1 MSYYHIM
8 KEEAFVAFI
17 PLNCP
22 NCSGRIEYKEGT
34 ILKCPYCQTE
44 LLLKQNNVYYVDQT
58 INHYHG
64 TPPPKAAPK
73 PTVSVSIPIRLVLIL
88 LLVLGGAVGT
98 YLYYNLSSPQQATK
112 ANLSVRT
119 MPESEVLLT
128 FLREIL
134 NKGSAMPTEEE
145 LASLRYLTVKR
156 TDNDQWQF
164 TYSFSDPFSNE
175 QSEKI
180 TYITQ
185 DKRLND
191 QRIDQ
196 RDFEAFKGLTA
207 LNLTNTY
214 EIKQADP
221 ITLAHMTGLKSYGGA
236 FNESFSAFSGYFGDK
251 SKITEL
257 STQLRSNQEVALLL
271 EFPNLSSLSITY
283 VDESVTDLHL
293 LSKLPL
299 KSLSL
304 TFVNDLG
311 WLSSMTGLSSLA
323 VHYSEATDLQPLY
336 ALTQLQ
342 ELKLSYLTNVKSIDF
357 LQNMPAL
364 QTLDIE
370 NLNFTSL
377 KPLAGKASI
386 TTLRLAS
393 LSKLGSVAAVNTLS
407 SLREITLSGYYEKPE
422 ALALPGVKRAEIPTS
437 FLSGLKA
444 PAVTSLTLRGGSG
457 ELNIAEL
464 KKFPELAQ
472 LYLWE
477 ISEMANLDALDNLP
491 RLKILS
497 IYDSSLYKESDALF
511 RLKQVNTLV
520 CSECRLDFRQ
530 ASAPNRA
537 LEHLTLEQP
546 YFSMNNTSVS
556 EVDQVTPYFAGLSA
570 LRSFTLQDNNLASL
584 AFMSKWQAIEELHL
598 ENNAISDIETL
609 SKLPNLQKVFLAGN
623 SVLNKSVLGAGVQV
637 Y

>member
-1 MSYYHIM
+1 M
-8 KEEAFVAFI
+8 AFI

-73 PTVSVSIPIRLVLIL
+73 PPVSVSIPVRLVLIL
-88 LLVLGGAVGT
+88 LLVLGGAIGT
-98 YLYYNLSSPQQATK
+98 YLYYGLSSPQQATK
-112 ANLSVRT
+112 AIQSVRK
-119 MPESEVLLT
+119 MPESEVLLS
-128 FLREIL
+128 FLRETL
-134 NKGSAMPTEEE
+134 GKGSAMPTEEE
-145 LASLRYLTVKR
+145 LASLRYLTVERSK
-156 TDNDQWQF
+156 NDQWQF
-164 TYSFSDPFSNE
+164 TYSLTDPFSNE
-175 QSEKI
+175 RAEKI

-214 EIKQADP
+214 EINQSDP

-283 VDESVTDLHL
+283 VDESITDLHL

-323 VHYSEATDLQPLY
+323 IYHSETTDLQPLY
-336 ALTQLQ
+336 ALTGLQ

-393 LSKLGSVAAVNTLS
+393 LSKLGSVAAVNYLS
-407 SLREITLSGYYEKPE
+407 SLREFTLSGYYEKPE
-422 ALALPGVKRAEIPTS
+422 ALTLPGVKRAEIPTS

-444 PAVTSLTLRGGSG
+444 PAVTDLTLRGGSG
-457 ELNIAEL
+457 ELSMAGL
-464 KKFPELAQ
+464 GKFPELAE
-472 LYLWE
+472 LSLWE
-477 ISEMANLDALDNLP
+477 IGDMTRLDALNDLP
-491 RLKILS
+491 RLQTLN
-497 IYDSSLYKESDALF
+497 IYDSSLYTETDALF
-511 RLKQVNTLV
+511 RLKQVNRLV

-530 ASAPNRA
+530 TTAPPNRA
-537 LEHLTLEQP
+537 LEYLTLDQP
-546 YFSMNNTSVS
+546 YLSVNNTSVN
-556 EVDQVTPYFAGLSA
+556 EVDQVMPYFANLSA
-570 LRSFTLQDNNLASL
+570 LRSFTLQDSNLASL
-584 AFMSKWQAIEELHL
+584 EFMSKWQAIEELHL
-598 ENNAISDIETL
+598 ENNAISNIETL
-609 SKLPNLQKVFLAGN
+609 SKLPNLQKVYLTGN

>member
-1 MSYYHIM
+1 M
-8 KEEAFVAFI
+8 AFI

-73 PTVSVSIPIRLVLIL
+73 PPVSVSFPVRLVLIM
-88 LLVLGGAVGT
+88 LLVLGGAIGT
-98 YLYYNLSSPQQATK
+98 YIYYGLSSPQQATK

-119 MPESEVLLT
+119 MPESEVLLS

-134 NKGSAMPTEEE
+134 GKGNALPTEEE
-145 LASLRYLTVKR
+145 IARLRYLTVER
-156 TDNDQWQF
+156 SENDQWKF
-164 TYSFSDPFSNE
+164 TYSLTDPFSNE
-175 QSEKI
+175 RAEKI

-207 LNLTNTY
+207 LDLNGTY
-214 EIKQADP
+214 EIDQ
-221 ITLAHMTGLKSYGGA
+221 TEQTSLAHMPGLKSYGGA
-236 FNESFSAFSGYFGDK
+236 FNESFSRFSGYFGDK

-257 STQLRSNQEVALLL
+257 VTQLRSNQEVALLL

-283 VDESVTDLHL
+283 VDESITDLHL
-293 LSKLPL
+293 LNKLPL

-323 VHYSEATDLQPLY
+323 IHYSEATDLQPLY

-393 LSKLGSVAAVNTLS
+393 LSKLGSVAAVNYLS

-444 PAVTSLTLRGGSG
+444 PAVTDLTLRGGSG
-457 ELNIAEL
+457 ELNMAEL

-472 LYLWE
+472 LSLWGSDD
-477 ISEMANLDALDNLP
+477 IIQLRALDSLP
-491 RLKILS
+491 RLKTLS
-497 IYDSSLYKESDALF
+497 IYDSSLYSESDALF

-520 CSECRLDFRQ
+520 CSECRLNFKQ
-530 ASAPNRA
+530 AAATNSA
-537 LEHLTLEQP
+537 LEHLTLDQP
-546 YFSMNNTSVS
+546 DFSMNNNSVN
-556 EVDQVTPYFAGLSA
+556 EVDQVMPYFAGLTA

-584 AFMSKWQAIEELHL
+584 TFMSKWQAIEALHL

-609 SKLPNLQKVFLAGN
+609 SKLPNLQKIFLTGN

>member
-1 MSYYHIM
+1 M
-8 KEEAFVAFI
+8 AFI

-64 TPPPKAAPK
+64 TPPPEAAPK

-98 YLYYNLSSPQQATK
+98 YLYSSLSSPQKATK

-145 LASLRYLTVKR
+145 LASLRYLTVER

-164 TYSFSDPFSNE
+164 TYSFSDPFSNA
-175 QSEKI
+175 QAEKL
-180 TYITQ
+180 TYVTQ
-185 DKRLND
+185 DKKLNT

-207 LNLTNTY
+207 LDLKGTY
-214 EIKQADP
+214 EINQPDQ
-221 ITLAHMTGLKSYGGA
+221 TTFAHMPGLKSYGGA
-236 FNESFSAFSGYFGDK
+236 FNESFSKFSGYFGDK

-257 STQLRSNQEVALLL
+257 STQLRSNQELAMLLD
-271 EFPNLSSLSITY
+271 FPNLSSLAITY

-323 VHYSEATDLQPLY
+323 IYHSETTDLQPLY
-336 ALTQLQ
+336 ALTGLQ
-342 ELKLSYLTNVKSIDF
+342 KLKLSYLANVKSIDF
-357 LQNMPAL
+357 VQNMPAL
-364 QTLDIE
+364 QTLDLE
-370 NLNFTSL
+370 NVNISSL
-377 KPLAGKASI
+377 ERLAGKTSL
-386 TTLRLAS
+386 TSLRLAS
-393 LSKLGSVAAVNTLS
+393 LSKLGSVAAVNTLT
-407 SLREITLSGYYEKPE
+407 SLREFTLSGYYEE
-422 ALALPGVKRAEIPTS
+422 AKALTLPGAKRVEIPTS
-437 FLSGLKA
+437 LLSGLKA
-444 PAVTSLTLRGGSG
+444 PAVTNLTLRGGNG
-457 ELNIAEL
+457 ELSMAGLGKFPALAEL
-464 KKFPELAQ
+464 SLWGIDDITQ
-472 LYLWE
+472 LGK
-477 ISEMANLDALDNLP
+477 LDSLP
-491 RLKILS
+491 RLKTLS
-497 IYDSSLYKESDALF
+497 IYDSSLYSESDALF
-511 RLKQVNTLV
+511 RLKQVNSLV
-520 CSECRLDFRQ
+520 CSECRLNFGQ
-530 ASAPNRA
+530 AAAAPNSA
-537 LEHLTLEQP
+537 LERLTLDRP
-546 YFSMNNTSVS
+546 YFSRNNTSIS
-556 EVDQVTPYFAGLSA
+556 EVDQIMPYFANLSA

-584 AFMSKWQAIEELHL
+584 EFMSKWQAVEELHL
-598 ENNAISDIETL
+598 ENNAISDIELL
-609 SKLPNLQKVFLAGN
+609 SKLPKLQQVFLAGN
-623 SVLNKSVLGAGVQV
+623 SVANKSVLDAGVLV